1 MTNVNNASIDDLK
14 SLEGIETQRTT
25 AIIKLR
31 DGKGS
36 ITMGDIEENLDN
48 TASTIQKLLNEENI
62 LKIPPE
68 LVESIK

>member
-1 MTNVNNASIDDLK
+1 MTNLNNASIDDLK
-14 SLEGIETQRTT
+14 SLEGIGTQRTT

-48 TASTIQKLLNEENI
+48 TASTIQELLNEENI